1 STSNFVTLGLFGN
14 DNIFNILGTCNAG
27 FGTTTPKSKLDV
39 NGGLAVGTYA
49 GTAAAPSNG
58 LVVSGSVGIG
68 TSSPG
73 SAVLAVQGSANDMV
87 TINTSYNNGGADG
100 TFIRPMDMLDSSMVA
115 TQNLVYH
122 VGHDLSNY
130 DTGYFGFNY
139 QGLNSTSNF
148 VTLGLYGNDNILNI
162 QGTGRVGIGTTNPG
176 YTLDVQG
183 TTNSSTSVLSPL
195 FDTATAIALHIGQTN
210 ASSINLDKSVNHA
223 ASKSFTY
230 ASGTG
235 GFDQSLST
243 GTFKTGTG
251 AVSLNGATT
260 IASNKAFVA
269 NGSATF
275 TDATNSTT
283 AFQVQNANGT
293 SLIGVDTTTPNNLLV
308 NPGFEVN
315 TTGWVATGTGASIA
329 RNTTLSN
336 TYEGVGSLA
345 ATLGSGT
352 GTGAAITNAGYTGAS
367 IAAGTYTF
375 GFYAKGSATL
385 SNLAIAG
392 FNGGTCTL
400 NMMSV
405 PSTGFQHFFCS
416 FTTAGA
422 TTGNI
427 TITTSTASQTM
438 YIDGAQLISG
448 SNLSP
453 YGFGTIQL
461 RGTLTTPVALQNAAN
476 STTGLGIQ
484 DAGNTSVFDVDTVNG
499 FVGIGTGTATSPV
512 EVKGN
517 ASITGGN
524 GLTVYSP
531 NKTLSTSVSWD
542 GAHVA
547 VTASGQNI
555 VLSSSTD
562 SLGTLTAYGNFAA
575 LSTALFQDGTNSTTA
590 LQVQNASASP
600 IFDVDT
606 SNGRIGIGT
615 AAPTDTLTIAG
626 TGANIYLGDGTGS
639 KINMSGSATSATIYN
654 FYGSSTESIVNSPSA
669 TGDIAFKIQN
679 SEVARFISSGYLGLG
694 TTTPGS
700 PLEIDSSIDN
710 TLSIISASTATW
722 YHPINV
728 INSGM
733 ASGDSAIINVGE
745 AESNLNSGY
754 FGFSYSGTSGST
766 NNYATIGL
774 WGKDHILNVTG
785 GGNVGI
791 GTTAPADTLDV

>member
-1 STSNFVTLGLFGN
+1 
-14 DNIFNILGTCNAG
+14 
-27 FGTTTPKSKLDV
+27 
-39 NGGLAVGTYA
+39 
-49 GTAAAPSNG
+49 
-58 LVVSGSVGIG
+58 
-68 TSSPG
+68 
-73 SAVLAVQGSANDMV
+73 
-87 TINTSYNNGGADG
+87 
-100 TFIRPMDMLDSSMVA
+100 
-115 TQNLVYH
+115 
-122 VGHDLSNY
+122 
-130 DTGYFGFNY
+130 
-139 QGLNSTSNF
+139 
-148 VTLGLYGNDNILNI
+148 
-162 QGTGRVGIGTTNPG
+162 
-176 YTLDVQG
+176 
-183 TTNSSTSVLSPL
+183 
-195 FDTATAIALHIGQTN
+195 
-210 ASSINLDKSVNHA
+210 
-223 ASKSFTY
+223 
-230 ASGTG
+230 
-235 GFDQSLST
+235 
-243 GTFKTGTG
+243 
-251 AVSLNGATT
+251 
-260 IASNKAFVA
+260 
-269 NGSATF
+269 
-275 TDATNSTT
+275 
-283 AFQVQNANGT
+283 
-293 SLIGVDTTTPNNLLV
+293 
-308 NPGFEVN
+308 
-315 TTGWVATGTGASIA
+315 
-329 RNTTLSN
+329 
-336 TYEGVGSLA
+336 
-345 ATLGSGT
+345 
-352 GTGAAITNAGYTGAS
+352 
-367 IAAGTYTF
+367 
-375 GFYAKGSATL
+375 
-385 SNLAIAG
+385 
-392 FNGGTCTL
+392 
-400 NMMSV
+400 
-405 PSTGFQHFFCS
+405 PSTGFQHFFCTV
-416 FTTAGA
+416 TTTGA

-453 YGFGTIQL
+453 FGFGTIQL

-476 STTGLGIQ
+476 STTALQIQ
-484 DAGNTSVFDVDTVNG
+484 NAGNTSVFDVDTVNG
-499 FVGIGTGTATSPV
+499 FVGIGTGTPTSPL
-512 EVKGN
+512 EVNGN

-791 GTTAPADTLDV
+791 GTTAPADTLDVSANSAGNCSTSGCFVARFINTNTGTGTNGIVIQLGVANGSRTSNNYFVSFAGGTGNPSIAGKIQGQANGVLYTTTGADYGEYFSIADPNARPQSGDLVSISATATQSVVKTTSSDNTLVGVVSDKTGFLGNDVVCNEAEMRDCEKTYKQTHVIVGLVGQVPTNISTVNGEINAGDTIVSSAITGFGARQINT